1 MPCPGP
7 SAKDATHGLAR
18 RLHQAPTGEKSTPNL
33 CTSLAVAG
41 CPVYRRRCPAGWGM
55 AEGKCGWRL
64 QKGKDEGGDRC
75 PFGSGGWLCHS
86 ELLWPVG
93 LTLVLRDARATWG
106 ELVKE
111 SERGCR
117 PKDCKDDWSARALGP
132 WVRRLHG
139 PRCPK
144 RPWVAF
150 VRRRVRVPPRPG
162 SSDFQK
168 RFWAQLYSPLQATKR
183 CFRRF
188 STQNEGRGSRPFYQG
203 GMVKGSVKKL

>member
-55 AEGKCGWRL
+55 AEGKWGWRL

-111 SERGCR
+111 SERGVS
-117 PKDCKDDWSARALGP
+117 PKGLQGRLVGKGPWPLGP
-132 WVRRLHG
+132 ATPWSTLSEEAMG
-139 PRCPK
+139 SICPPSRTRAATAGLQRFPEK
-144 RPWVAF
+144 VLDATIFAF
-150 VRRRVRVPPRPG
+150 
-162 SSDFQK
+162 
-168 RFWAQLYSPLQATKR
+168 AATER

-188 STQNEGRGSRPFYQG
+188 STQDEGRGSLKLLRHFY
-203 GMVKGSVKKL
+203 